1 MDDKENVDS
10 GLNAQEEVK
19 DFAADG
25 KIEMLEDEEIEVD
38 FGDQYEDSLRLRR
51 YGDPIQYADGH
62 LIPEKTRVKSINHR
76 PLSRN
81 LTREPPAEYLLPSFF
96 LIFTNIHPTS
106 LEGSRQK
113 EDFSHLLQL
122 NPFKK
127 PKENNLER
135 PVQDRA
141 IASFMAH
148 LQDQI
153 SKLQRVQY
161 PLDSNAYKI
170 LDEIGVG
177 VSATVYK
184 AICVPMNS
192 TLVAIKCIDLDQSR
206 SDLDSIRR
214 ETKTMSLLSHPNI
227 LESHCSFTVD
237 RHLWMVMPFMSAG
250 SLQSIISSS
259 FPDGLPEPCIAV
271 VLKETL
277 NALSYLH
284 DQGHLH
290 RDVKAG
296 NILIDSNG
304 KGRHIGWH
312 QRLYTPIQVI
322 VSKLIYGRFG
332 ITALELAHGRP
343 PLSHLPPSKS
353 LIMKITK
360 RFRFSDCHDENHK
373 KNRRNKKFSKAFKA
387 MVASCLDQDPSKRP
401 SAAKLL
407 KNSVFKN
414 CKGMDYFVKNVL
426 NGLPSVEERFKE
438 YKVLSRISSHS
449 GTDAEEEEGG
459 DVDGDNV
466 IQHVKTRRI
475 SGWNFNEEG
484 FELDPVRFG
493 GESIIQDKKIDVSE
507 SYGSG
512 DLVDSAKS
520 STLNSP
526 APVEEVMRQEFGGA
540 EKACR
545 DYNRSVGRGDDQLE
559 EEQMIE
565 NLKEELDI
573 EKQKNLKLE
582 MEMEFLKIAI
592 SGASS
597 AASFPN

>member
-1 MDDKENVDS
+1 M
-10 GLNAQEEVK
+10 
-19 DFAADG
+19 
-25 KIEMLEDEEIEVD
+25 
-38 FGDQYEDSLRLRR
+38 
-51 YGDPIQYADGH
+51 
-62 LIPEKTRVKSINHR
+62 
-76 PLSRN
+76 
-81 LTREPPAEYLLPSFF
+81 
-96 LIFTNIHPTS
+96 
-106 LEGSRQK
+106 
-113 EDFSHLLQL
+113 
-122 NPFKK
+122 
-127 PKENNLER
+127 
-135 PVQDRA
+135 
-141 IASFMAH
+141 
-148 LQDQI
+148 DQI
-153 SKLQRVQY
+153 SKFQRVQY

-271 VLKETL
+271 VLKEIL

-284 DQGHLH
+284 DQGHIH

-304 KGRHIGWH
+304 KVKLADFGVSASIYELNTLERSSSLSSSSRM
-312 QRLYTPIQVI
+312 RLTDLAGTPYWMAPEVI
-322 VSKLIYGRFG
+322 HSHTGYSLKADIWSFG

-373 KNRRNKKFSKAFKA
+373 KNRKNKKFSKAFKA

-459 DVDGDNV
+459 DVYGDTV

-484 FELDPVRFG
+484 FELDPVFPTDSNNDAAVKQVRFG
-493 GESIIQDKKIDVSE
+493 GESIIQDKKIEVSE

-512 DLVDSAKS
+512 DLADSAKS

-526 APVEEVMRQEFGGA
+526 APAKEEMRQVGDHIGVNTSGVGGI
-540 EKACR
+540 
-545 DYNRSVGRGDDQLE
+545 VGRLNQSTMLE
-559 EEQMIE
+559 GLVALKRSLEEQRRHVAIIIGLLGGETNGEEQMIE

-592 SGASS
+592 SGASA